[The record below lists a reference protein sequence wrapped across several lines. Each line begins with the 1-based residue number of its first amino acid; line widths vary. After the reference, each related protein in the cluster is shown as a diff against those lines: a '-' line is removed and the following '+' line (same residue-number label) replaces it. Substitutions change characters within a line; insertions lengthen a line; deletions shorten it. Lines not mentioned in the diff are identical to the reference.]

1 MSGRRRE
8 RRDKD
13 TDSGAFKITP
23 RFERRF
29 ERFNSVYEEEFFH
42 SYDARIVEIFEI
54 DQKL

>member
-13 TDSGAFKITP
+13 TDSEAFKITP